1 MFYSNISTI
10 CLNNDYISRAAYMP
24 TEGKLITD
32 IQRAWNGLLGSEK
45 TFEVSLKYYGGGGLN
60 MTNSLFKTSYISNYD
75 VNLYLL
81 SENL

>member
-10 CLNNDYISRAAYMP
+10 CLNNDYFSRPAYMP

-45 TFEVSLKYYGGGGLN
+45 TFEVSLKYYGGV
-60 MTNSLFKTSYISNYD
+60 KYD
-75 VNLYLL
+75 QFFI
-81 SENL
+81 